1 MTGWTAVASLL
12 NSLCLVIEVTGEFV
26 KAVKYVLVIAGSD
39 SSGGAGIQADIK
51 TVASLGGHPLT
62 AIAALTAQNSLGIA
76 AIHKIPAAF
85 LGTQI
90 ECILEDVFP
99 DAVKLGMLY
108 SAANVR
114 KVAELV
120 KKHALPNLVLDPVL
134 KATTGRSLIEAE
146 AVVLLKK
153 LLMPMV
159 TVVTPNLEEAS
170 QLSGRRV
177 ESTSE
182 MEEAAKVIRNMGPN
196 VIVTGGHLKSECVDV
211 LFDGHEM
218 IHFRSERID
227 SEHTHGSGCVFS
239 TALATYLAITG
250 DLRTAAGLAHE
261 FAHVAIHKGYSCG
274 RGAGP
279 VSP

>member
-1 MTGWTAVASLL
+1 M
-12 NSLCLVIEVTGEFV
+12 
-26 KAVKYVLVIAGSD
+26 KYVLIIAGSD
-39 SSGGAGIQADIK
+39 SSGGAGIQADIR
-51 TVASLGGHPLT
+51 TVASLGAHPLT

-76 AIHKIPAAF
+76 AIHKVPAAF
-85 LGTQI
+85 LETQV
-90 ECILEDVFP
+90 ESILEDLSP

-114 KVAELV
+114 KVAELL
-120 KKHALPNLVLDPVL
+120 KRHRLPNVVMDPVL
-134 KATTGRSLIEAE
+134 KATTGRPLIEAD
-146 AVVLLKK
+146 AVALLEK

-170 QLSGRRV
+170 HLSGRKV
-177 ESTSE
+177 ESTSD
-182 MEEAAKVIRNMGPN
+182 MEEAARIIRKMGPD

-211 LFDGHEM
+211 FFDGNETF
-218 IHFRSERID
+218 HFRSDRIE

-250 DLRTAAGLAHE
+250 DIRAAAALAHE
-261 FAHVAIHKGYSCG
+261 FAHMAIQKGYSCG

-279 VSP
+279 VGP

>member
-1 MTGWTAVASLL
+1 M
-12 NSLCLVIEVTGEFV
+12 
-26 KAVKYVLVIAGSD
+26 KYVLVIAGSD
-39 SSGGAGIQADIK
+39 SSGGAGIQADIR

-76 AIHKIPAAF
+76 AIHKVPAAF
-85 LGTQI
+85 LETQI
-90 ECILEDVFP
+90 NSILEDLSP

-108 SAANVR
+108 SAANVG
-114 KVAELV
+114 KVAELLER
-120 KKHALPNLVLDPVL
+120 HRLPNVVMDPVL
-134 KATTGRSLIEAE
+134 KATTGRPLIEAD
-146 AVVLLKK
+146 AVALLRK

-159 TVVTPNLEEAS
+159 TVVTPNLEEAAL
-170 QLSGRRV
+170 LSGMRV

-182 MEEAAKVIRNMGPN
+182 MEEAARVIGKIAPG

-211 LFDGHEM
+211 LFDGKET
-218 IHFRSERID
+218 IHFRSERIESD
-227 SEHTHGSGCVFS
+227 HTHGSGCVFS

-261 FAHVAIHKGYSCG
+261 FAHAAIHRGYSCG

-279 VSP
+279 VGP